1 MFMAKLVNPTIGFPC
16 RPARPAPVL
25 RHVHP
30 SETQAIAECFISA
43 RTRVD
48 DLVAL
53 AYRQLE
59 MQTDRQFAAL
69 TDPQGPYRITV
80 VGTSQ
85 VTPYSDAEELAAS
98 VLTSR
103 TLEVTTSAADRAH
116 PLLGG
121 EVGGAYYRFRAVHDL
136 IGHVATGYG
145 FDRDGEYSA
154 WLVQRN
160 LYTGLA
166 RWAAATELH
175 GEISALWTT
184 HQFAEHKAVLLDS
197 HLVEQRSPAVPR
209 ELRHADPRAGAR
221 GHSDLFTSGSEA
233 RPVTAGLRRR
243 HEPAATRSS
252 APATSR
258 TLHGFGAGRRCRSS
272 R

>member
-1 MFMAKLVNPTIGFPC
+1 MFMASLVDAAIGFPR
-16 RPARPAPVL
+16 RPARPRPVP
-25 RHVHP
+25 RHVRP
-30 SETQAIAECFISA
+30 GETRAIAECFISA
-43 RTRVD
+43 RTRGD
-48 DLVAL
+48 PLVAL
-53 AYRQLE
+53 AYQRLE
-59 MQTDRQFAAL
+59 LQTDRQFAAL

-80 VGTSQ
+80 VGTSA
-85 VTPYSDAEELAAS
+85 VTPYCDAGELAAS

-103 TLEVTTSAADRAH
+103 TLEVTTSPADRSH

-197 HLVEQRSPAVPR
+197 HLLQWASFHGRASESPDSPDWMSAVT
-209 ELRHADPRAGAR
+209 E
-221 GHSDLFTSGSEA
+221 SG
-233 RPVTAGLRRR
+233 G
-243 HEPAATRSS
+243 
-252 APATSR
+252 
-258 TLHGFGAGRRCRSS
+258 
-272 R
+272 

>member
-1 MFMAKLVNPTIGFPC
+1 MFVASLVHPTIGFP
-16 RPARPAPVL
+16 RRSARPGPVL

-30 SETQAIAECFISA
+30 SETQAVAECFISA

-48 DLVAL
+48 HLVAL

-59 MQTDRQFAAL
+59 TQTDQQFAAL

-80 VGTSQ
+80 VATSQ
-85 VTPYSDAEELAAS
+85 ITPYRDAGELAAS

-154 WLVQRN
+154 WLVQRK
-160 LYTGLA
+160 LYAGLA

-184 HQFAEHKAVLLDS
+184 HQFPEHKAVLLDS
-197 HLVEQRSPAVPR
+197 HLLKGRSLTPGETR
-209 ELRHADPRAGAR
+209 EVRVGEGDENAC
-221 GHSDLFTSGSEA
+221 
-233 RPVTAGLRRR
+233 
-243 HEPAATRSS
+243 SS
-252 APATSR
+252 K
-258 TLHGFGAGRRCRSS
+258 
-272 R
+272 

>member
-1 MFMAKLVNPTIGFPC
+1 MFIAGLADPGIGFP
-16 RPARPAPVL
+16 RRMARPRPVP

-30 SETQAIAECFISA
+30 GETQAIAECFISA
-43 RTRVD
+43 RTRAEP
-48 DLVAL
+48 LVAQ

-59 MQTDRQFAAL
+59 AQTDRQFAAL
-69 TDPQGPYRITV
+69 TDPQGPYRVAV
-80 VGTSQ
+80 VGTSEL
-85 VTPYSDAEELAAS
+85 TPYSDAEELAAS
-98 VLTSR
+98 VLSSR

-154 WLVQRN
+154 WLVQRS

-184 HQFAEHKAVLLDS
+184 HEFPEHKAVLLDR
-197 HLVEQRSPAVPR
+197 HLLEQQPFHPA
-209 ELRHADPRAGAR
+209 ERAGQAIT
-221 GHSDLFTSGSEA
+221 DL
-233 RPVTAGLRRR
+233 P
-243 HEPAATRSS
+243 P
-252 APATSR
+252 
-258 TLHGFGAGRRCRSS
+258 GAGRRQRCVSAAG
-272 R
+272 